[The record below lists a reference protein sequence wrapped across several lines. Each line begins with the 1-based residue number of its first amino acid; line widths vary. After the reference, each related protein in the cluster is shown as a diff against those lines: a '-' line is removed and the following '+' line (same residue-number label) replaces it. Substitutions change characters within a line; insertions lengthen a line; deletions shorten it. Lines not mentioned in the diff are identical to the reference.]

1 MTTGELDTV
10 LYSYLVIYCTVC
22 QVSYLKDHFNW
33 RIQYSSVQL
42 LVIYCTVCQV
52 SYLKDHFNW
61 RIQYSSVQFLGDL
74 LYSVSGELFKG
85 SF

>member
-1 MTTGELDTV
+1 MTTGELDIV

-22 QVSYLKDHFNW
+22 QVSFLSVQFNR

-42 LVIYCTVCQV
+42 L
-52 SYLKDHFNW
+52 
-61 RIQYSSVQFLGDL
+61 GDL
-74 LYSVSGELFKG
+74 LYSVTGELFKG